1 MRIAACLLVL
11 TCSLPLALPLACGG
25 GTPPPKGEDEAVSSS
40 DSAKSSDTKP
50 DDSSA
55 AGADSAAAASAA
67 PNDTSAPAGGG
78 AAPASSG
85 GDSSGDIKAP
95 KSDDVWMA
103 GHQIPAGD
111 VTKTVKRQQKAVQA
125 CYSKAKKKDPSI
137 TGEVKLKFVISN
149 DGKVKDWKDDSS
161 TMSNEDVTKCVGEV
175 IKKLKFPK
183 QKSPGD
189 AWGTYNINFGG

>member
-1 MRIAACLLVL
+1 MRIATCLLAL

-25 GTPPPKGEDEAVSSS
+25 GTPAPKGEDEATAGA

-50 DDSSA
+50 EDTSA
-55 AGADSAAAASAA
+55 APADSAAASAS
-67 PNDTSAPAGGG
+67 PSDTSAPAGG
-78 AAPASSG
+78 AAPASGG

-95 KSDDVWMA
+95 ADDTWSA
-103 GHQIPAGD
+103 GHQIPAGE
-111 VTKTVKRQQKAVQA
+111 VTKTIKAHQKQVQA

-137 TGEVKLKFVISN
+137 TGEVKLKFVVSN

-161 TMSNEDVTKCVGEV
+161 TMSNGDVTKCVGDV

>member
-1 MRIAACLLVL
+1 MRTAACILAL
-11 TCSLPLALPLACGG
+11 TCLLPLALPIACGG
-25 GTPPPKGEDEAVSSS
+25 GTPPPKGEDEAVSS
-40 DSAKSSDTKP
+40 DNAKAAESKG
-50 DDSSA
+50 DD
-55 AGADSAAAASAA
+55 GGAASAA
-67 PNDTSAPAGGG
+67 PAASDTPPADTGAAAS

-85 GDSSGDIKAP
+85 GDTGGDLKAP
-95 KSDDVWMA
+95 KDDTWSA

-111 VTKTVKRQQKAVQA
+111 VTKTIKSHQKQVQA
-125 CYSKAKKKDPSI
+125 CYTKAKKKDPS
-137 TGEVKLKFVISN
+137 TSGEVKLKFVVSN

-189 AWGTYNINFGG
+189 AWGTYNISF